1 DLMSISPKLSNST
14 PDEDLAGSW
23 RMRHEHSRHVPDVMR
38 RLISGYDYQFKFVIG
53 QPSDC
58 DEVLRYLDQF
68 PEIDRSRVLLM
79 PLGIDIDEL
88 DRIGAWLDGYCQQ
101 HAFHFCPRRQIEWFG
116 LRRGT

>member
-1 DLMSISPKLSNST
+1 MHIGVAYADKFKQTWLKLDM
-14 PDEDLAGSW
+14 PEGS
-23 RMRHEHSRHVPDVMR
+23 RVRDAI
-38 RLISGYDYQFKFVIG
+38 LTSG
-53 QPSDC
+53 
-58 DEVLRYLDQF
+58 LLDQF

-88 DRIGAWLDGYCQQ
+88 DRIGAWLDGYCRE